1 MNLRLSNSE
10 SSQSRKDGVISY
22 LHQCKQWGVLF
33 EWIGK
38 TGDSELG
45 EFWRVS
51 KFMEINATCVK
62 ISEYLVSTTR

>member
-22 LHQCKQWGVLF
+22 LHQCKQCGVLF

-51 KFMEINATCVK
+51 KFMIDKCDMCKNFR
-62 ISEYLVSTTR
+62 ISSVYN